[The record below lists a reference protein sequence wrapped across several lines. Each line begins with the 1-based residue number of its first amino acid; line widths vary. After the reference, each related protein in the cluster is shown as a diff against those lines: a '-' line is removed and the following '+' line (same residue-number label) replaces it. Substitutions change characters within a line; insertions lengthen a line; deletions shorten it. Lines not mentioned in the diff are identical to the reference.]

1 MTTSRTQILNLL
13 CDRDEPISGPTLADT
28 LSISRAGVWKQIEA
42 LRTEGFDIPSTDAGY
57 VLASIPETGAAAL
70 ELGLDAPFSIEYHDA
85 IDSTNRRARELA
97 ESGVEETAVVAAEQT
112 AGRGRLDREW
122 ESPPGGIYCSLLCRP
137 SLAPVEAPLFTLA
150 AAVATT
156 ETLDTL
162 GCEGSIKW
170 PNDVLVGESERKIA
184 GILTEMQGET
194 DRIDWMVVGIGIN
207 VETPPIDE
215 ATGLNDEID
224 GTVDRRAVV
233 QGFIERFDHL
243 RSAPERI
250 LPAWREHTATLG
262 RDVRVETPEG
272 SVVGTATEIVSPG
285 ALLVETDSGTKRIHA
300 GDCEHLRPISAGR

>member
-13 CDRDEPISGPTLADT
+13 WNRDEPLSGPALADS

-42 LRTEGFDIPSTDAGY
+42 LRSEGFAIPSTDAGY
-57 VLASIPETGAAAL
+57 VLASIPETGSAAL
-70 ELGLDAPFSIEYHDA
+70 ELGLDAPFSVEYHDA
-85 IDSTNRRARELA
+85 IDSTNRCARELA
-97 ESGVEETAVVAAEQT
+97 ESGGEETAIVAGEQT
-112 AGRGRLDREW
+112 AGRGRLNRDW

-137 SLAPVEAPLFTLA
+137 SIAPVEAPLFTLA

-156 ETLDTL
+156 ETLATV
-162 GCEGSIKW
+162 GCDGSIKW
-170 PNDVLVGESERKIA
+170 PNDVLVGEPERKIA

-207 VETPPIDE
+207 VETPPIAE
-215 ATGLNDEID
+215 STGLNDEID
-224 GTVDRRAVV
+224 GTVDRRTVI
-233 QGFIERFDHL
+233 QGIIERFHQL
-243 RSAPERI
+243 RAAPAEI
-250 LPAWREHTATLG
+250 LPAWREHSATLG

-285 ALLVETDSGTKRIHA
+285 ALLVETDGGTERIHA